1 MIAASLE
8 QRSEHPIAQAI
19 VAEAEAQGI
28 ELSTPES
35 FTAVPGK
42 GIWATFGAATY
53 WVGNC
58 RLFEAQG
65 IDLSDAAQSLLGDI
79 ESQGLTPVLVGTR
92 QGLVG
97 AIAVADG
104 IRLESAEAVRQLK
117 RMGLNHMV
125 MLTGDRTAVAQRVA
139 QQVGIATYQAEL
151 LPEDKL
157 HAIQHLQKSGRVGMV
172 GDGINDTPALAAADV
187 SFAVGKLDTA
197 LETAD
202 VVLVGNDLRRL
213 GYAIQLSRR
222 TLSVIQQSI
231 AIALVLNGTFV
242 VLGLLGVIGLPI
254 AVFEDMGSSLLVTLN
269 AMRLFNTPNE
279 A

>member
-1 MIAASLE
+1 LF
-8 QRSEHPIAQAI
+8 
-19 VAEAEAQGI
+19 AEQGI
-28 ELSTPES
+28 VLS
-35 FTAVPGK
+35 
-42 GIWATFGAATY
+42 
-53 WVGNC
+53 
-58 RLFEAQG
+58 EAG
-65 IDLSDAAQSLLGDI
+65 QSLLHTI
-79 ESQGLTPVLVGTR
+79 ESQGQTPVLVGT
-92 QGLVG
+92 QAGLLG

-104 IRLESAEAVRQLK
+104 IRLESAEAVRLLK
-117 RMGLNHMV
+117 HMGLSRMV
-125 MLTGDRTAVAQRVA
+125 MLTGDRAAIAHQVA
-139 QQVGIATYQAEL
+139 QQVGISEYQAEL

-157 HAIQHLQKSGRVGMV
+157 HAIHHLRQSGRVGMV

-231 AIALVLNGTFV
+231 ALALVLNGTFV

-254 AVFEDMGSSLLVTLN
+254 AVLEDMGSSLLVTLN
-269 AMRLFNTPNE
+269 AMRLFNTRMSIDTPTSSPRPHD
-279 A
+279 

>member
-1 MIAASLE
+1 M
-8 QRSEHPIAQAI
+8 
-19 VAEAEAQGI
+19 
-28 ELSTPES
+28 
-35 FTAVPGK
+35 
-42 GIWATFGAATY
+42 
-53 WVGNC
+53 
-58 RLFEAQG
+58 
-65 IDLSDAAQSLLGDI
+65 
-79 ESQGLTPVLVGTR
+79 GLNL
-92 QGLVG
+92 
-97 AIAVADG
+97 
-104 IRLESAEAVRQLK
+104 
-117 RMGLNHMV
+117 GLNHMV